1 MQDSSHK
8 MRQDIADLKSE
19 LDGKVD
25 EYNQMAELFQGIKS
39 EYERIDQGKLKDKKE
54 QARELG
60 NAIEENKKLKI

>member
-39 EYERIDQGKLKDKKE
+39 EYERID
-54 QARELG
+54 
-60 NAIEENKKLKI
+60 